1 MDGGYGNKSS
11 FLENLESLDLSYIGG
26 FAKNRQVSV
35 INQKTGK
42 KQSQKR
48 LDEII
53 FSK

>member
-35 INQKTGK
+35 INQKNRK
-42 KQSQKR
+42 KTVTK
-48 LDEII
+48 
-53 FSK
+53 KVG